1 LLKRTLLSILML
13 SVGLLG
19 SAMPAAAQGGPQSLS
34 LVRDSEIENT
44 IRFYVTPIF
53 RFAGLDPDNVQ
64 IHLVNDRRLNAF
76 VANGQHIFINTGLLI
91 ASQNALQVIGVIA
104 HETGHIHGGHL
115 VRARDAIRNAQIQS
129 LIALALG
136 VGAAVAARDG
146 GAAMATLGL
155 GSKIVE
161 GTYLKYSRTQE
172 QSADQFALTALD
184 NEHISA
190 RGLLEFF
197 QILENQEFLVSDR
210 QDPYMRTH
218 PLTQDRIEF
227 VRNHVEKSPY
237 SNAKLPAIYD
247 ELHQRMRAKL
257 IGFIEAPSRTF
268 SLYKESDQSIPAR
281 YARAVAYHKAAS
293 TQKALAEIDGLIAE
307 RPKDPYFHE
316 LKGQILFEVG
326 RPAESVTSYERAVQ
340 LLPQD
345 ALIRT
350 NLGQSLVALDTPQT
364 DDKAIAN
371 LNEASRRDP
380 DYPPTWR
387 LLGIAYGRRGNIGMA
402 SLALAEN
409 ALLVGDI
416 KSARAQAARADRLLP
431 KGSPGWNRVQDIKAE
446 IDRQRSDGDRGDRG
460 DR

>member
-13 SVGLLG
+13 SMSVLG
-19 SAMPAAAQGGPQSLS
+19 VPAPAAAQSGPQQQLS
-34 LVRDSEIENT
+34 LIRDSEIENT

-53 RFAGLDPDNVQ
+53 RFAGLDPDNVE

-136 VGAAVAARDG
+136 MGAAVAAKDG
-146 GAAMATLGL
+146 GAAVATLGL

-184 NEHISA
+184 NEHMSA

-227 VRNHVEKSPY
+227 VRNHVDHSPY
-237 SNAKLPAIYD
+237 KDAKLPAIYD
-247 ELHQRMRAKL
+247 ELHQRLRAKL
-257 IGFIEAPSRTF
+257 IGFLEAPSRTF
-268 SLYKESDQSIPAR
+268 SVYKETDQSIPAR
-281 YARAVAYHKAAS
+281 YARAIAYHKAAS
-293 TQKALAEIDGLIAE
+293 TQKALAEVDSLIAE

-326 RPAESVTSYERAVQ
+326 RPADSVVSYEKAVQ

-350 NLGQSLVALDTPQT
+350 NLGQSLVALDTPEADQ
-364 DDKAIAN
+364 KAIAH
-371 LNEASRRDP
+371 LNEASRRDS

-387 LLGIAYGRRGNIGMA
+387 LLGIAYGRRGDIGMA

-409 ALLVGDI
+409 ALRTGDF
-416 KSARAQAARADRLLP
+416 KSARAQAARAERLLP
-431 KGSPGWNRVQDIKAE
+431 KGSPGWNRVQDIKSD
-446 IDRQRSDGDRGDRG
+446 IDRQRTESER
-460 DR
+460 